1 MTVPLTCIVLRW
13 PCVADRMLKSNHSL
27 TNLDMWL
34 VKVFCPDNPHVWLG
48 IKNQLL
54 IYLSEYCISRQ
65 QTSTHQSN
73 ILTASASLI
82 MMPLIRDLFGN
93 IPPYN
98 STSSNHF
105 SSFIDNNTLDTQ
117 LAKTLSLPIMKAI
130 LTLVVVLM
138 MKMPLIFYESKQ
150 FTKPVQTMVTSF
162 VEDNAFHMGLVKKLV
177 SWRSSQF

>member
-1 MTVPLTCIVLRW
+1 
-13 PCVADRMLKSNHSL
+13 
-27 TNLDMWL
+27 
-34 VKVFCPDNPHVWLG
+34 
-48 IKNQLL
+48 
-54 IYLSEYCISRQ
+54 
-65 QTSTHQSN
+65 
-73 ILTASASLI
+73 

-177 SWRSSQF
+177 S